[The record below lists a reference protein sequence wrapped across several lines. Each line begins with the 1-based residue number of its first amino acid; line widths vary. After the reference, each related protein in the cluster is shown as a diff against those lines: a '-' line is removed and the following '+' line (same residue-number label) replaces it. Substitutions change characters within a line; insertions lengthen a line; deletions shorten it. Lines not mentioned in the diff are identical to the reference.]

1 MADYGSLPFAEQ
13 IAFFKDKLDLPTER
27 WDDLLGAAH
36 DRAFVVAGA
45 TGADLLADLH
55 AAVRKGIEDGT
66 TLAEFR
72 RDFDRIVA
80 ARGWTGFTGS
90 DSAEGIA
97 WRTRVIYE
105 TNLRTSYAAGR
116 WQQIQAVKADRPY
129 LEYRHSESVLN
140 PRPLHQSWDGLV
152 LLADDPWWQTHYPPN
167 GWGCKCRVFALND
180 QDLERLGKAEPD
192 RAPDDGV
199 RDWKDSR
206 GVVHQVPNGID
217 PGWDYAPGA
226 HAQTALRDL
235 FARRVRDLPPELGA
249 AMAARL
255 GPALLAE
262 EVRAFAAW
270 ADAVSQPRGDLRQ
283 VGALSPKVVEALT
296 AAGRPPAS
304 AALTVRDEDVI
315 HTHRDVK
322 ADRLPWDW
330 YRELPRHLAAPRAVL
345 LDKTDPDGGLLLVFD
360 LPGGATGKLVVK
372 VDYAV
377 QVRGADGIKRKQ
389 TLNIVR
395 TGKVVPREALLDR
408 TTYEPLEGE
417 V

>member
-72 RDFDRIVA
+72 RDFERIVA

-90 DSAEGIA
+90 DSAAGIA

-152 LLADDPWWQTHYPPN
+152 LPADDPWWQTHYPPN

-192 RAPDDGV
+192 RAPDDGE

-226 HAQTALRDL
+226 HAKAPLRDL
-235 FARRVRDLPPELGA
+235 FERRLADLPAPIGA
-249 AMAARL
+249 EMAAVLRPAIAAEQAAHYRDWLTRL
-255 GPALLAE
+255 ATDP
-262 EVRAFAAW
+262 RAK
-270 ADAVSQPRGDLRQ
+270 SERPI
-283 VGALSPKVVEALT
+283 VGALHVDDLNWLAQAGKPLPQTAEIAMGSGPINGPKAARHAADGDALT
-296 AAGRPPAS
+296 PQVWEYLPELLEAPLAVCYDEASGHLLYILPEATTRRPQLAVEFDYRRKDRANVIVSGYRPQ
-304 AALTVRDEDVI
+304 RDDLLARVANG
-315 HTHRDVK
+315 TL
-322 ADRLPWDW
+322 RLI
-330 YRELPRHLAAPRAVL
+330 RGEL
-345 LDKTDPDGGLLLVFD
+345 
-360 LPGGATGKLVVK
+360 
-372 VDYAV
+372 
-377 QVRGADGIKRKQ
+377 
-389 TLNIVR
+389 
-395 TGKVVPREALLDR
+395 
-408 TTYEPLEGE
+408 
-417 V
+417 